1 VIFDKFQVYFLKG
14 VITMKFSATDLAE
27 SLGISYPVAS
37 GLLTLLDECKAIKV
51 VAKRTPPGG
60 RGKKVKVYSVPA
72 ELVLNIPGMVEA
84 RRDMVEKKNTGTYT
98 EVPVVESVTEAKT
111 DDEAEAE
118 VETEVDDEAEVEAE
132 VEAALAR
139 LAEAV

>member
-1 VIFDKFQVYFLKG
+1 
-14 VITMKFSATDLAE
+14 MKFSATDLAE

-37 GLLTLLDECKAIKV
+37 GLLTLLDECKAITL

-60 RGKKVKVYSVPA
+60 RGKKVKVWQVPDS
-72 ELVLNIPGMVEA
+72 LVLDLRGLVEA
-84 RRDMVEKKNTGTYT
+84 RRDFVDKKTGTYT
-98 EVPVVESVTEAKT
+98 EVPVVESVTEAKA

-118 VETEVDDEAEVEAE
+118 VETEVDDEAEVEAADE
-132 VEAALAR
+132 IEAALAR

>member
-1 VIFDKFQVYFLKG
+1 
-14 VITMKFSATDLAE
+14 MKFSATDLAE
-27 SLGISYPVAS
+27 SLGVSYPVAS

-60 RGKKVKVYSVPA
+60 RGKKVKVFEVPDS
-72 ELVLNIPGMVEA
+72 LVLNISGMVEA
-84 RRDMVEKKNTGTYT
+84 RRDFVEKKKTGTYT
-98 EVPVVESVTEAKT
+98 EVPVVESVVKTET
-111 DDEAEAE
+111 DDEVEA
-118 VETEVDDEAEVEAE
+118 VTTEVDDDDE

>member
-1 VIFDKFQVYFLKG
+1 
-14 VITMKFSATDLAE
+14 MKFSATDLSE

-37 GLLTLLDECKAIKV
+37 GLLTLLEESNAIKV

-60 RGKKVKVYSVPA
+60 RGKKVKVFEVPDS
-72 ELVLNIPGMVEA
+72 LVLNISGMVEA
-84 RRDMVEKKNTGTYT
+84 RRDFVEKKKTGTYT
-98 EVPVVESVTEAKT
+98 EVPVVESVVKTET
-111 DDEAEAE
+111 DDEVEA
-118 VETEVDDEAEVEAE
+118 VTTEVDDDDE

>member
-1 VIFDKFQVYFLKG
+1 
-14 VITMKFSATDLAE
+14 MKFSATDLAE
-27 SLGISYPVAS
+27 SLGVSYPVAS

-60 RGKKVKVYSVPA
+60 RGKKVKVFEVPDSV
-72 ELVLNIPGMVEA
+72 VLNIAGMVEV
-84 RRDMVEKKNTGTYT
+84 RRDMVDRKNIGTYT
-98 EVPVVESVTEAKT
+98 EVPVVESVVKTET
-111 DDEAEAE
+111 DDEVEA
-118 VETEVDDEAEVEAE
+118 VTTEVDDDDE

>member
-1 VIFDKFQVYFLKG
+1 
-14 VITMKFSATDLAE
+14 MKFSATDLSE

-60 RGKKVKVYSVPA
+60 RGKKVKVFEVPDS
-72 ELVLNIPGMVEA
+72 LVLNIPGMVEA
-84 RRDMVEKKNTGTYT
+84 RRDMVDRKNTGTYT
-98 EVPVVESVTEAKT
+98 EVPVVESVTEAKA
-111 DDEAEAE
+111 DDEVEA
-118 VETEVDDEAEVEAE
+118 VTTEVDDDDEVEAE

>member
-1 VIFDKFQVYFLKG
+1 
-14 VITMKFSATDLAE
+14 MKFSATDLAE
-27 SLGISYPVAS
+27 SLGVSYPVAS

-60 RGKKVKVYSVPA
+60 RGKKVKVFEVPDS
-72 ELVLNIPGMVEA
+72 LVLNIPGMVEA
-84 RRDMVEKKNTGTYT
+84 RRDMVDRKTGTYT
-98 EVPVVESVTEAKT
+98 EVPVVESVVKTET
-111 DDEAEAE
+111 DDEVEA
-118 VETEVDDEAEVEAE
+118 VTTEVDDDDE

>member
-1 VIFDKFQVYFLKG
+1 
-14 VITMKFSATDLAE
+14 MKFSATDLAE
-27 SLGISYPVAS
+27 SLGVSYPVAS

-60 RGKKVKVYSVPA
+60 RGKKVKVFEVPDS
-72 ELVLNIPGMVEA
+72 LVLNIPGMVEA
-84 RRDMVEKKNTGTYT
+84 RRDMVDRKTGTYT
-98 EVPVVESVTEAKT
+98 EVPVVESVVKTET
-111 DDEAEAE
+111 DDEVEA
-118 VETEVDDEAEVEAE
+118 VTTEVDDDDDDE

>member
-1 VIFDKFQVYFLKG
+1 
-14 VITMKFSATDLAE
+14 MKFSATDLAE
-27 SLGISYPVAS
+27 SLGVSYPVAS

-60 RGKKVKVYSVPA
+60 RGKKVKVFEVPDSF
-72 ELVLNIPGMVEA
+72 VLNIPGMVEA
-84 RRDMVEKKNTGTYT
+84 RRDMVDRKNTGTYT
-98 EVPVVESVTEAKT
+98 EVPVVESVTEAKA
-111 DDEAEAE
+111 DDEVEA
-118 VETEVDDEAEVEAE
+118 VTTEVDDDDEVEAE